1 MISVTKK
8 INIYLG
14 TTISDALKNL
24 SISKLKICIV
34 IDSKKNFKGILNDGD
49 IRRALLKG
57 KNLNTKIEDIYNR
70 KPFVLKEN
78 YNYSLAS
85 KQLELRQIDQAPIIR
100 NNKVIGIFS
109 NKKTL
114 LDNLKVPA
122 VIMCGGF
129 GKRLKPL
136 TKQIPKA
143 LIKINN
149 TPMLSI
155 VLNNLKKFGFNDFIL
170 STYYKS
176 NLIKKYYR
184 QGKSKNI
191 KIRYIREKT
200 PLGTAGSLSLIKKE
214 IKEKFFLLTNCDVIS
229 DINYR
234 NLINYHKKNNADLT
248 IAVKKLFTENL
259 YGEIKMKEGAV
270 KHIYEKPKK
279 EIIINSAIYVVNSK
293 CINFLDYNR
302 RIDMNE
308 FIMKLIKKKRKVIAY
323 PFLDN
328 WQDIGTK
335 NELKNFKSYL
345 SNQK

>member
-1 MISVTKK
+1 MTSITKK

-14 TTISDALKNL
+14 KTISDALKNL
-24 SISKLKICIV
+24 SVSKLKICIV
-34 IDSKKNFKGILNDGD
+34 IDKKKNFKGVLNDGD
-49 IRRALLKG
+49 IRRALLQG
-57 KNLNTKIEDIYNR
+57 ENVNTKIDKIYNR

-78 YNYSLAS
+78 YNYSLAL
-85 KQLELRQIDQAPIIR
+85 KQLELRQIDQAPIIK
-100 NNKVIGIFS
+100 NNKVVGILS
-109 NKKTL
+109 NKKTV

-122 VIMCGGF
+122 VIMCGGL

-143 LIKINN
+143 LVKINN

-155 VLNNLKKFGFNDFIL
+155 VLNNLKKYGFNDFIF
-170 STYYKS
+170 STYHKS
-176 NLIKKYYR
+176 NLIKKYYKR
-184 QGKSKNI
+184 GKSKNI

-214 IKEKFFLLTNCDVIS
+214 IKENFFLLTNCDVIS

-234 NLINYHKKNNADLT
+234 NLINFHKKNNADLT

-259 YGEIKMKEGAV
+259 YGEIKMRGTAV

-279 EIIINSAIYVVNSK
+279 EILINSAIYIVNTK

-302 RIDMNE
+302 RIDMDE
-308 FIMKLIKKKRKVIAY
+308 FIVKLIKKKRKVTAY

-335 NELKNFKSYL
+335 QELKNFKSYL